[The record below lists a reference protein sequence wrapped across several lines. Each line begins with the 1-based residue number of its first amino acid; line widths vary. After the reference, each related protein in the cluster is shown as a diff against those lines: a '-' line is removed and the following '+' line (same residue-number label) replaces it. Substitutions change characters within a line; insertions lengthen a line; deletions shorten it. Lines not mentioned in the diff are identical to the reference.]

1 MQFLNFKLPLDAY
14 SSLGVTKHLI
24 WQLHSR
30 CRPKG
35 NLCLQWDWNQHSSL
49 WQPNVLIITMETPTA
64 PGESPPLLTSS
75 LLTVIIFFGMLS
87 IISTAISRADYCQT
101 CLNQEITLV
110 EPVSGSKNKANR
122 SPNETHHATIYR
134 NRWLT
139 NSLSGKD
146 QKDISLTSGIQ
157 WGKG

>member
-1 MQFLNFKLPLDAY
+1 MRYLKTNCILLIYFFFNPIKYKMQFLNFKLPLDAY

-35 NLCLQWDWNQHSSL
+35 NLCLQTDWNQHSSL
-49 WQPNVLIITMETPTA
+49 WQPNVLIITMETPTV
-64 PGESPPLLTSS
+64 PGET
-75 LLTVIIFFGMLS
+75 
-87 IISTAISRADYCQT
+87 
-101 CLNQEITLV
+101 NQEITLV